1 MTAATEGQDD
11 GDDAPVRHLLDVD
24 DLDADELTALLDAAA
39 AFGRSRDPPPSRALV
54 GRSVVLLFEQPST
67 RTRVSFE
74 RAVTDL
80 GGDTVFMGP
89 GETQLSR
96 GEPLRDTARCLA
108 GYTDAIVARV
118 EDHESLTELATY
130 ADVPVVNA
138 LSDRA
143 HPCQTLAD
151 LLTVREVAGDLDGA
165 TAAWV
170 GDGNN
175 VARSFALGCAA
186 TGVDLTVATPP
197 EHGLDDA
204 TLDRAAALG
213 DAPTVAHDP
222 ETAVAGADVVYT
234 DAWVSMNHSDRAER
248 PATFETGG
256 FQVDASLLP
265 ADAAFMHCLPAHRGA
280 EVTDA
285 VVESDRSVVW
295 RQAENRRHAQTA
307 LLERLLA
314 ADSPPGP

>member
-1 MTAATEGQDD
+1 METTADD
-11 GDDAPVRHLLDVD
+11 TSARHLLDVD
-24 DLDADELTALLDAAA
+24 DLDPGEITALLDAATG
-39 AFGRSRDPPPSRALV
+39 FKRSRDPLPSRALS

-80 GGDTVFMGP
+80 GGDSVFMGP
-89 GETQLSR
+89 GETQLAR
-96 GEPLRDTARCLA
+96 GEPLKDTARCLA
-108 GYTDAIVARV
+108 AYTDAIVARV
-118 EDHESLTELATY
+118 ESHESLTELAAY

-151 LLTVREVAGDLDGA
+151 LLTVREVCGDLAGA
-165 TAAWV
+165 TVAWV

-197 EHGLDDA
+197 GHGLDSA

-213 DAPTVAHDP
+213 PTPTVTHDP
-222 ETAVAGADVVYT
+222 EAAAADADVVYT
-234 DAWVSMNHSDRAER
+234 DVWVSMSQDEER
-248 PATFETGG
+248 SERLAAFEG

-265 ADAAFMHCLPAHRGA
+265 DDAVFMHCLPAHRGE
-280 EVTDA
+280 EVTDG
-285 VVESDRSVVW
+285 VIESEQSVVW
-295 RQAENRRHAQTA
+295 QQAENRKHAQTA
-307 LLERLLA
+307 LLARLLA
-314 ADSPPGP
+314 DDTTPVP